1 VISHEFRTPLT
12 AIIGY
17 ADLLSTGV
25 SGKLAPAQSRQLDR
39 IRASAWHLTQ
49 MVDEILSFSRLE
61 AGHEALS
68 IEAVDVGHVTREAV
82 SLVAPGA
89 AARQLGLVCEMPDEA
104 VTAHTDGGKLR
115 QVLLN
120 LLGNAVKFTEDGGI
134 TLRVRRNDDQLEFAV
149 RDTGIGIAPDDIPH
163 VFERFWQSSNQ
174 NGRRIVSGAGL
185 GLTVSKHLAHLLG
198 GSLSV
203 ESELGVG
210 STFTLR
216 VPIRLQA

>member
-1 VISHEFRTPLT
+1 LSFTLSPLR
-12 AIIGY
+12 
-17 ADLLSTGV
+17 
-25 SGKLAPAQSRQLDR
+25 PRQLDR

-61 AGHEALS
+61 GGHEELS
-68 IEAVDVGHVTREAV
+68 IEDVDIGLVTREAV

-89 AARQLGLVCEMPDEA
+89 AARQLGLVSEMPDEA
-104 VTAHTDGGKLR
+104 ITARTDGGKLR

-134 TLRVRRNDDQLEFAV
+134 TLRVRRYDDQLEFAV
-149 RDTGIGIAPDDIPH
+149 CDTGIGIAPDDIH
-163 VFERFWQSSNQ
+163 HIFERFWQSSNQ

-185 GLTVSKHLAHLLG
+185 GLTVSKHLAQLLG

-216 VPIRLQA
+216 VPVRLQA